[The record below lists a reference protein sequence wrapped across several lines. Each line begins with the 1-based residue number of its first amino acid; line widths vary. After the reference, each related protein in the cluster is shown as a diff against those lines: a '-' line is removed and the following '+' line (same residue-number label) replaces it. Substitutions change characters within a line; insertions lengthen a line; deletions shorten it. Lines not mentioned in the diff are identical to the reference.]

1 MFKLGWYELRDGKN
15 VNFNIIKCFYFE
27 AQFHWVLNTLH
38 LDYSMD
44 FQLSILVHC
53 NVFSP
58 SSFPNVC
65 VLFICICY
73 KYFLHS
79 STKLYS
85 FVMEFIIGMLSLQPL
100 KHHQSLDTTRN
111 HDF

>member
-1 MFKLGWYELRDGKN
+1 MNLDTGKMLTSTS
-15 VNFNIIKCFYFE
+15 FKCFYLRPISLGFE
-27 AQFHWVLNTLH
+27 CIAFGLL
-38 LDYSMD
+38 MD
-44 FQLSILVHC
+44 FQLSILIHC

-58 SSFPNVC
+58 SSSPNVC

-73 KYFLHS
+73 KFFLHS

-100 KHHQSLDTTRN
+100 KHHQS
-111 HDF
+111 